1 MYVKTVSSKLGVDP
15 DTARRRMREAFNLG
29 FVSKPEIRKRS
40 FSNMKEYI
48 YCVNCKN
55 PAKLYQ
61 QYIEDETIIYHAVM
75 NGFANLW
82 ITAREKIDI
91 EGELVVAGLR
101 SDYYLAFAPNHSWKT
116 AIHAMQEKVKTFDSE
131 SYSPRNTIK
140 THWDEKILWDPQHE
154 LLYRYFKRNL
164 RKKVTPV
171 MKKYRI
177 SGEKTYT
184 WLRNLPE
191 YCTLFIRY
199 FPERFSAYDP
209 YLFMFETD
217 YEDFIIDLFSELPT
231 SPFFFKSS
239 TKLFL
244 FANIDRRL
252 LRSTDNQ
259 VSDITKLHIPLLIG
273 DLLER
278 GIIRSEAHAISEYYW
293 VKDL

>member
-1 MYVKTVSSKLGVDP
+1 
-15 DTARRRMREAFNLG
+15 
-29 FVSKPEIRKRS
+29 
-40 FSNMKEYI
+40 
-48 YCVNCKN
+48 
-55 PAKLYQ
+55 
-61 QYIEDETIIYHAVM
+61 
-75 NGFANLW
+75 
-82 ITAREKIDI
+82 
-91 EGELVVAGLR
+91 
-101 SDYYLAFAPNHSWKT
+101 
-116 AIHAMQEKVKTFDSE
+116 
-131 SYSPRNTIK
+131 
-140 THWDEKILWDPQHE
+140 
-154 LLYRYFKRNL
+154 
-164 RKKVTPV
+164 
-171 MKKYRI
+171 MKKYHI

-184 WLRNLPE
+184 WLKNLPE

-231 SPFFFKSS
+231 SPFFFKGS

-259 VSDITKLHIPLLIG
+259 ISDITKLHIPLLIG